1 MSASEIDRTL
11 VRLAHEILEK
21 TEDLHRLAFIGI
33 RRRGVPLALRLAD
46 KIKSLENLA
55 IPVGFL
61 DINLYRDDLSTVSE
75 KPVHNATEITFP
87 VTGKDIILMDDVLY
101 TGRTIRAA
109 LDALFDQGRPARV
122 QLLGPNRSR
131 LARTPHRS
139 PLCGP
144 HGPDQRQRDHRGE
157 APGSGPERQGAA
169 GRENLEQ
176 MPGGL
181 LGIELLERAEIE
193 GILDR
198 AKRFQPRQT
207 DSKKSDQLRGRM
219 IVNLF
224 FEASTRT
231 RTSFEIA
238 AKRLGADAIS
248 ITASAS
254 SVSKGES
261 LVDTLNTLGAMHPDA
276 IVMRH
281 AASGAPH
288 FLARYLPTPI
298 INAGDG
304 THEHPTQALLDART
318 ILDRRP
324 TLDGL
329 RVAIIGDIAHS
340 RVARSNMYLLSKFGA
355 QIVLCGPAS
364 LLPPELA
371 QLAPGISLT
380 HKMEDAIRDADVI
393 MMLRVQLERQHEAA
407 FSANEYFQFYGLR
420 LEHMGLAKPDAIVM
434 HPGPINRGREIS
446 SEVADSQR
454 SVILN
459 QVENGIAV
467 RMAVLERILGN

>member
-1 MSASEIDRTL
+1 
-11 VRLAHEILEK
+11 
-21 TEDLHRLAFIGI
+21 
-33 RRRGVPLALRLAD
+33 
-46 KIKSLENLA
+46 
-55 IPVGFL
+55 
-61 DINLYRDDLSTVSE
+61 
-75 KPVHNATEITFP
+75 
-87 VTGKDIILMDDVLY
+87 
-101 TGRTIRAA
+101 
-109 LDALFDQGRPARV
+109 
-122 QLLGPNRSR
+122 
-131 LARTPHRS
+131 
-139 PLCGP
+139 
-144 HGPDQRQRDHRGE
+144 
-157 APGSGPERQGAA
+157 
-169 GRENLEQ
+169 

-181 LGIELLERAEIE
+181 LGIESLDRVEIE
-193 GILDR
+193 AILDR
-198 AKRFQPRQT
+198 AKHFQPQQSEGRR
-207 DSKKSDQLRGRM
+207 DVLRGRM

-248 ITASAS
+248 ITASGS
-254 SVSKGES
+254 SVDKGES

-324 TLDGL
+324 SLECL
-329 RVAIIGDIAHS
+329 RAAIIGDIAHS

-364 LLPPELA
+364 LLPVELTKIT
-371 QLAPGISLT
+371 PGVTLT
-380 HKMEDAIRDADVI
+380 HDIREAIRDADVI

-407 FSANEYFQFYGLR
+407 FSASEYFRFYGLR

-467 RMAVLERILGN
+467 RMAVLERILKN